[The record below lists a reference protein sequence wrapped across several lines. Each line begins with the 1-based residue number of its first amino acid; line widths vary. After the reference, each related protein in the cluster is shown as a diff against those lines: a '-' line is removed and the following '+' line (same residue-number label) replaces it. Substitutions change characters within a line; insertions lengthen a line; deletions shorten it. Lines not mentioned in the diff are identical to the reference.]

1 MILLENIGKKE
12 VASAMVFNE
21 NNIAKRNKSVQN
33 AKINIDLPT
42 LNILCR
48 YILQDPKIIRMEH
61 LVNLRRLL
69 YLIDTSMYENDVE
82 KVKRVNFIKKALE
95 ARLDY
100 GLTDIELILNH
111 INGGIDFK
119 VDFLDYN
126 HLILDRNNVQY
137 CHRIVEELLKYSFFY
152 NEANNIQELL
162 TEFKSADISNKKNI
176 ILKIEPMLDRIKN
189 EFRKAHVEDNLND
202 VTFSLEDGTFEN
214 AVTDT
219 YNMVTNPSRR
229 LFTGMQGLNE
239 MIGGGFESGRVYM
252 FLGVAGV
259 GKSLT
264 LLNLINQIKR
274 YNVNIRP
281 KDPTK
286 TPCIVL
292 LTMENTVVETIT
304 RMFDMVVD
312 NSHGMANYELNEV
325 LYKLR
330 EEGGMKITTSS
341 PLDIV
346 IRYKPNRS
354 ISTDY
359 LYTLYDDLE
368 DMGKEPV
375 CFIQDHIKRIRSV
388 DGNQELRLELGDIV
402 NEFKVFAAEKDIP
415 VITVSH
421 LNREA
426 TRILEEASRKGNQ
439 DSGKLIGKSNT
450 GESLLMIDNLDCG
463 ITIARDYDRDG
474 MMYMTFHRVK
484 MRDKGSTREYIAQPF
499 YPDNPIRLIE
509 DYGGVPQFKE
519 SIHTVPG
526 MVQNNSNHIKVDGTS
541 ALSNVIDLED
551 TNDNAFAKSTYNLNP
566 IAANANSAEFNSQMD
581 SFDEE
586 LSSFIIE
593 NDKYMKDAEAMAIN
607 MQVLPS
613 QNPPCSPIIFMPVS
627 PVTFV

>member
-1 MILLENIGKKE
+1 
-12 VASAMVFNE
+12 
-21 NNIAKRNKSVQN
+21 
-33 AKINIDLPT
+33 
-42 LNILCR
+42 
-48 YILQDPKIIRMEH
+48 
-61 LVNLRRLL
+61 
-69 YLIDTSMYENDVE
+69 
-82 KVKRVNFIKKALE
+82 
-95 ARLDY
+95 
-100 GLTDIELILNH
+100 
-111 INGGIDFK
+111 
-119 VDFLDYN
+119 
-126 HLILDRNNVQY
+126 
-137 CHRIVEELLKYSFFY
+137 
-152 NEANNIQELL
+152 
-162 TEFKSADISNKKNI
+162 
-176 ILKIEPMLDRIKN
+176 
-189 EFRKAHVEDNLND
+189 
-202 VTFSLEDGTFEN
+202 
-214 AVTDT
+214 
-219 YNMVTNPSRR
+219 
-229 LFTGMQGLNE
+229 
-239 MIGGGFESGRVYM
+239 
-252 FLGVAGV
+252 
-259 GKSLT
+259 
-264 LLNLINQIKR
+264 
-274 YNVNIRP
+274 
-281 KDPTK
+281 
-286 TPCIVL
+286 
-292 LTMENTVVETIT
+292 
-304 RMFDMVVD
+304 
-312 NSHGMANYELNEV
+312 
-325 LYKLR
+325 
-330 EEGGMKITTSS
+330 
-341 PLDIV
+341 
-346 IRYKPNRS
+346 
-354 ISTDY
+354 
-359 LYTLYDDLE
+359 
-368 DMGKEPV
+368 MGKEPV

-474 MMYMTFHRVK
+474 MVYMTFHRVK

-541 ALSNVIDLED
+541 ALSNVIDLDD

-593 NDKYMKDAEAMAIN
+593 NDKYMKDAEDIAIN

-613 QNPPCSPIIFMPVS
+613 QNPPCSPIIFIPVS